1 LTSLHWGYI
10 IYRLVTCERLPTKEL
25 EKSMR
30 NINIGLLG
38 CGTVGTGVAKLLID
52 NKNLLT
58 ARVGAHLNLKWVADL
73 DTETDRGIRFP
84 DGVFIKEA
92 QKVISDPDIDIVIE
106 MIGGEDIAKDFIL
119 KAIENGKH
127 IVTANKA
134 LLAGHGNKLFA
145 AAAQKGVDLAFE
157 ASVGGCMPTIK
168 SMRESLVANHIN
180 AMTGILNGTCNY
192 ILSKI
197 ADEGITF
204 QQALAEA
211 QKQGYAEADP
221 TLDVG
226 GFDTAH
232 KIAILTA
239 LAYGMEINLEDVY
252 VEGISRITPLDI
264 EFAEQFGYR
273 IKLLAISKFENDR
286 VEARVHPT
294 MIPFDNLLASIKGT
308 VNAITVSAD
317 AVGDILLYGHGAG
330 MMPTASAV
338 LSDIVDIARNILSG
352 TTCRVPALSY
362 QRENIRK
369 IAILPID
376 DLVTHYYFR
385 FSALDRPG
393 VLSTISGIIGK
404 YGISLQS
411 VHQKGRKMN
420 GAVPVVMLS
429 HLAREADVKRALNE
443 INALDV
449 VSNEAVLIRIENE
462 ELD

>member
-1 LTSLHWGYI
+1 MFKG
-10 IYRLVTCERLPTKEL
+10 VK
-25 EKSMR
+25 KMR
-30 NINIGLLG
+30 EINIGLLG
-38 CGTVGTGVAKLLID
+38 FGTVGSGVAKLLIE
-52 NKNLLT
+52 NKELLT
-58 ARVGAHLNLKWVADL
+58 ARVGAHLNLKWVADI
-73 DTETDRGIRFP
+73 DTETDRGIRLP
-84 DGVFIKEA
+84 DGVFINDA
-92 QKVISDPDIDIVIE
+92 QRVVCDPEIDIVIE
-106 MIGGEDIAKDFIL
+106 MIGGEGIAKDFMQ

-145 AAAQKGVDLAFE
+145 MAAHKGVELAFE

-168 SMRESLVANHIN
+168 TMRESLVANHIK
-180 AMTGILNGTCNY
+180 AMSGILNGTCNY

-204 QQALAEA
+204 QEALAEA
-211 QKQGYAEADP
+211 QKKGYAEADP

-239 LAYGMEINLEDVY
+239 LAYGMEINLKDVY
-252 VEGISRITPLDI
+252 VEGISEITPLDI

-273 IKLLAISKFENDR
+273 IKLLAISKFENNR

-294 MIPFDNLLASIKGT
+294 MIPSDNLLASIKGT

-352 TTCRVPALSY
+352 TVRRIPALSY
-362 QRENIRK
+362 QRDNIRK
-369 IAILPID
+369 IPILPMD
-376 DLVTHYYFR
+376 DLITHYYFR
-385 FSALDRPG
+385 FSALDHPG

-404 YGISLQS
+404 YGISIQS
-411 VHQKGRKMN
+411 VHQKGRKTN

-429 HLAREADVKRALNE
+429 HRAKEADVKRALNE

-462 ELD
+462 KRG

>member
-1 LTSLHWGYI
+1 
-10 IYRLVTCERLPTKEL
+10 
-25 EKSMR
+25 MR
-30 NINIGLLG
+30 KINIGLLG

-84 DGVFIKEA
+84 DGVFIKEE

-106 MIGGEDIAKDFIL
+106 MIGGEGIAKDFIL

-134 LLAGHGNKLFA
+134 LLAGHGNELFA

-168 SMRESLVANHIN
+168 SMRESLVANHIK

-197 ADEGITF
+197 EDEGITF
-204 QQALAEA
+204 QEALAEA
-211 QKQGYAEADP
+211 QKKGYAEADP

-239 LAYGMEINLEDVY
+239 LAYGMEINLKDVY
-252 VEGISRITPLDI
+252 VEGISKITPLDI

-273 IKLLAISKFENDR
+273 IKLLAISKFENNR

-294 MIPFDNLLASIKGT
+294 MIPSGNLLASIKGT

-317 AVGDILLYGHGAG
+317 AAGDILLYGHGAG

-352 TTCRVPALSY
+352 TIRRIPALSY
-362 QRENIRK
+362 QRDNIRK
-369 IAILPID
+369 IPILPMD
-376 DLVTHYYFR
+376 DLITHYYFR
-385 FSALDRPG
+385 FSALDHPG

-404 YGISLQS
+404 DGISIQS

-429 HLAREADVKRALNE
+429 HRAKEADVKRALNE

-449 VSNEAVLIRIENE
+449 VSNDAVLIRIENE
-462 ELD
+462 KRDSNTQG